1 MRALLHT
8 ELWPGTGNRETWRRW
23 LQPSHPIRW
32 AWDTWAR
39 HRAEMEARLEQP
51 ENAHLRVLRLRR
63 PNQIR
68 NVTDWLRE

>member
-1 MRALLHT
+1 
-8 ELWPGTGNRETWRRW
+8 
-23 LQPSHPIRW
+23 
-32 AWDTWAR
+32 
-39 HRAEMEARLEQP
+39 MEARLEQP